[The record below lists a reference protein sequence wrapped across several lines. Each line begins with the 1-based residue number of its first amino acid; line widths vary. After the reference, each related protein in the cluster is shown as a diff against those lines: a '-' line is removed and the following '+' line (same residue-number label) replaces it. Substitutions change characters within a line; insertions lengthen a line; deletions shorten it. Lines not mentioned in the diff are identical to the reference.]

1 MPSKVVIVGENETLI
16 WALNSSQRIKRQI
29 QACGMVA
36 SVSDDDF
43 AEAEQTLVLNSNYV
57 FETLTIEGFAAR
69 PDTVLRAD
77 DGGIAAIRCTG
88 MFVEQGLEAMR
99 GNRALPEH
107 LKTIRAQELAGYNSR
122 LRKTQPPLLE
132 TVRAD
137 NADALESLLYGNS
150 YKGVTDLVTK
160 WWWPR
165 PARVITGWCARSGIT
180 PNQVTLTGFALVIA
194 AYFLFGAGQYAAGLM
209 CGWIMTLLDTVD
221 GKLARV
227 TVNSSKLGH
236 VLDHGLDM
244 IHPPFWYAAWG
255 MSVLGTGGWLGF
267 TTMDG
272 CWLVVLG
279 YIGGR
284 FIEASFHSLGA
295 CGMFAWRPFDAWFR
309 LVTARRNPCLIILT
323 TLLIVTGPT
332 AAFWGVVVW
341 TVLSTFIMLLRL
353 MYATFVRL
361 RSGPLDSWLKDS
373 ARAAREHP
381 RSYAEFSGTRGAFR

>member
-1 MPSKVVIVGENETLI
+1 
-16 WALNSSQRIKRQI
+16 
-29 QACGMVA
+29 MVA